1 VVGDIRDVVEDPAFP
16 DESGLVPVVQVAVH
30 VGAGP
35 VAVHVVE
42 DPVAVHVVGAGED
55 D

>member
-1 VVGDIRDVVEDPAFP
+1 MGGIRDVVEDQAFP

-30 VGAGP
+30 VVG
-35 VAVHVVE
+35 

-55 D
+55 E